1 MILGAPL
8 FPPGLILPLLLQIQG
23 GLESGTWSA
32 GTSTSAAESLHLQY
46 PSPQYAAVV
55 PVDAAGIDGGALFDV
70 VAAVV

>member
-1 MILGAPL
+1 MILGAPS
-8 FPPGLILPLLLQIQG
+8 FQPGLILPLLLQTQG

-32 GTSTSAAESLHLQY
+32 GTSTFDAESSHLQY

-55 PVDAAGIDGGALFDV
+55 LVVAGGIDVGAPSGV